1 MLEGINH
8 IYLKFQVN
16 AHKKV
21 IKLMELKE
29 PKENLNM
36 NMKQLEQTDKD
47 K

>member
-1 MLEGINH
+1 MYIR
-8 IYLKFQVN
+8 
-16 AHKKV
+16 
-21 IKLMELKE
+21 KLLNLWNLQE

>member
-16 AHKKV
+16 VHKKV
-21 IKLMELKE
+21 FKLMELQE
-29 PKENLNM
+29 SKENLNM
-36 NMKQLEQTDKD
+36 NMKQTDKD